1 MGGAANV
8 FLARDHKLDPPRI
21 TALKVLLPELTDD
34 PEALAMFFSE
44 ARIAARLNHPNIV
57 EINGFGRT
65 EGIYCLAMEFVFG
78 ASLGAVLAQ
87 SARSGRP
94 LTVGALLTIIANV
107 LDALEYA
114 HTLDPFISLS
124 FAAAATKNLKLGT
137 GISLIPQ
144 RDHIVTA
151 KVVASLDMMSNGRFT
166 LGIGGGWNVEEMENH
181 GATYKT
187 RFKLMRERV
196 LAMKAL
202 WTEEEAE
209 FDGEMVK
216 LEKSW
221 SWPKPLQKPHPP
233 IILGGETK
241 YTLQRVAE
249 FCDGWLPRVTPDF
262 DPSENM
268 ARLRQ
273 AAEEAGRDPKELS
286 VTLFRAP
293 AEPQQLEA
301 CAQAGIDGGLFQ
313 LPSADRETILPL
325 LDEYAGLI
333 T

>member
-1 MGGAANV
+1 MELGV
-8 FLARDHKLDPPRI
+8 FIFDTDYSISIDELAR
-21 TALKVLLPELTDD
+21 ALEDRGFASLFLPEHTHI
-34 PEALAMFFSE
+34 PVS
-44 ARIAARLNHPNIV
+44 RK
-57 EINGFGRT
+57 
-65 EGIYCLAMEFVFG
+65 
-78 ASLGAVLAQ
+78 
-87 SARSGRP
+87 SAWPGGGDLP
-94 LTVGALLTIIANV
+94 K
-107 LDALEYA
+107 EYA

-325 LDEYAGLI
+325 LDEYAALL